1 MLLMLKRD
9 PMTDNQ
15 SYRVSRSGRDDRSAA
30 TPYPHDAM
38 TVVAKRYP
46 GRWVTTGVFA
56 LLLILMIH
64 SVVMN
69 DNFAWPVVGRY
80 LFSPIILSGLWVTL
94 WLTVVI
100 MLLAIVLGVAIAAM
114 RLASNPLL
122 AWCSGGYIW
131 FFRGTPVLVQLIFWY
146 NLAALYPQVTLGIPH
161 LFTLYQG
168 SMNDL
173 ITPYTA
179 AILGLGLNE
188 AAYMAEI
195 IRGGMSSVDSGQQ
208 EAARALGMKQGL
220 WLHRVVLPQA
230 VPFIIPPTG
239 NQVIGMLKTTSL
251 VSVISLSD
259 LLYSAQSI
267 YSRTFENIPLL
278 IVCCIWYL
286 AATTLLSALQS
297 RIEKYFRR
305 SQRDASA

>member
-1 MLLMLKRD
+1 
-9 PMTDNQ
+9 MTDNQ
-15 SYRVSRSGRDDRSAA
+15 SYRVSRSGRDNRSPA
-30 TPYPHDAM
+30 TPYLHDGM
-38 TVVAKRYP
+38 TVVATRYP
-46 GRWVTTGVFA
+46 GRWIATGVFA
-56 LLLILMIH
+56 LLLILMVH
-64 SVVMN
+64 SMVMN

-173 ITPYTA
+173 ITPYTT

-220 WLHRVVLPQA
+220 WLSRVVLPQA

-267 YSRTFENIPLL
+267 YSRTFENIP
-278 IVCCIWYL
+278 YL
-286 AATTLLSALQS
+286 AFAVFGIW
-297 RIEKYFRR
+297 RPRCC
-305 SQRDASA
+305 

>member
-1 MLLMLKRD
+1 MRD
-9 PMTDNQ
+9 KMTDNRQ
-15 SYRVSRSGRDDRSAA
+15 YPALSQLRRLRGSDRENAF
-30 TPYPHDAM
+30 PHDAL
-38 TVVAKRYP
+38 TVVPTRYP
-46 GRWVTTGVFA
+46 GRWISAGVCA
-56 LLLILMIH
+56 VLLIMLLH
-64 SVVMN
+64 SMVMN
-69 DNFAWPVVGRY
+69 ENFAWPTVGHY
-80 LFSPIILSGLWVTL
+80 LFSSTILAGLWVTL
-94 WLTVVI
+94 WLTLVI
-100 MLLAIVLGVAIAAM
+100 MLLAIVLSVAIATL
-114 RLASNPLL
+114 RLSANPLL
-122 AWCSGGYIW
+122 SRFSSGYIW

-146 NLAALYPQVTLGIPH
+146 NLAALYPNVFIGIPH
-161 LFTLYQG
+161 VFTLYQG

-195 IRGGMSSVDSGQQ
+195 IRAGMSSVDHGQQ
-208 EAARALGMKQGL
+208 EAARALGMNKGQ
-220 WLHRVVLPQA
+220 WLRRIILPQA

-278 IVCCIWYL
+278 IVACIWYL
-286 AATTLLSALQS
+286 AATTLLSWLQA
-297 RIEKYFRR
+297 RIENYFRKGKNT
-305 SQRDASA
+305 AA

>member
-1 MLLMLKRD
+1 
-9 PMTDNQ
+9 MTDNQ

-69 DNFAWPVVGRY
+69 DNFAWQVVGRY
-80 LFSPIILSGLWVTL
+80 LFSPIILNGLWVTL

-131 FFRGTPVLVQLIFWY
+131 FFRGTPVLVQPGG
-146 NLAALYPQVTLGIPH
+146 ALSPGHPRYSAPV
-161 LFTLYQG
+161 Y
-168 SMNDL
+168 
-173 ITPYTA
+173 A
-179 AILGLGLNE
+179 
-188 AAYMAEI
+188 
-195 IRGGMSSVDSGQQ
+195 VSGQY
-208 EAARALGMKQGL
+208 ERFNY
-220 WLHRVVLPQA
+220 P
-230 VPFIIPPTG
+230 
-239 NQVIGMLKTTSL
+239 
-251 VSVISLSD
+251 
-259 LLYSAQSI
+259 LYGGDPGT
-267 YSRTFENIPLL
+267 RT
-278 IVCCIWYL
+278 
-286 AATTLLSALQS
+286 Q
-297 RIEKYFRR
+297 
-305 SQRDASA
+305 